1 MSQDYQKLYAYL
13 VGEVD
18 GALQM
23 IAKGYAEQADKER
36 LLLTV
41 GEKLKAALLAAED
54 MYIEQEES
62 YAGDRL

>member
-1 MSQDYQKLYAYL
+1 MPELHQKLYAYL

>member
-1 MSQDYQKLYAYL
+1 MPERHQKLYAYL

-54 MYIEQEES
+54 MYIEQEDG

>member
-54 MYIEQEES
+54 MYIEQEDG

>member
-1 MSQDYQKLYAYL
+1 MPELHQKLYAYL

-62 YAGDRL
+62 YAGD

>member
-1 MSQDYQKLYAYL
+1 MENYQKLYAYL

>member
-1 MSQDYQKLYAYL
+1 MPELHQKLYAYL

-54 MYIEQEES
+54 MYIEQEDG